1 MDDLLYGSNKGAPQR
16 RPPAFDESWARPGQN
31 FHAHSQSDAAYR
43 PPTDLNDSF
52 YSQVPVR
59 SRSAKS
65 QIRKKHSLSPHRPH
79 MTTSTMIKSLQSEFN
94 HSQTTS
100 SSTGR
105 STGSEVSHSSML
117 SPRNQLELLDQ
128 MDYYRSTMTRNEAE
142 KVMQIVLRLE
152 KNLFVNFSLL
162 DSKNVFIER
171 ISLKIFQELK
181 TSSVAFRKIIQ
192 NFSPFGKFN
201 GDIFKTFF
209 ARDKKMSEP

>member
-1 MDDLLYGSNKGAPQR
+1 MDDLLYGSNKGAPQP

-142 KVMQIVLRLE
+142 KVMRIVLRLDQYHFLNF
-152 KNLFVNFSLL
+152 NLF
-162 DSKNVFIER
+162 D
-171 ISLKIFQELK
+171 LKIFSL
-181 TSSVAFRKIIQ
+181 RK
-192 NFSPFGKFN
+192 FPL
-201 GDIFKTFF
+201 
-209 ARDKKMSEP
+209 